1 MSKDDPVRRSR
12 GTAPLIDE
20 GEIFGE
26 LAERRGTSL
35 FLGRYS
41 LAEVMAVLYGKGFF
55 KEARKRG
62 LWPLEFDLDSS
73 AYPLQ
78 RFRIFLKAKD
88 PERVIIDLK
97 IRETLFDPA
106 GRDLPGFPARPI
118 RTLNFEWLTLQN
130 PKAEFSELHGALP
143 GQQHPGLGMSRR
155 IMQIFIFLGK
165 RTHQEALLA
174 FPAFYHNAVLFSRY
188 FKFIRP
194 EKEGEVAVIRR
205 TFSHMPIRQLAWIV
219 HLGCLRDAGGRPY
232 EWQSEEQIAPLCD
245 DIAAYLEARAY
256 RERVKEAMRGA
267 EFTVDWEAYEA
278 KAQSD

>member
-1 MSKDDPVRRSR
+1 MNQDDPARRSW
-12 GTAPLIDE
+12 GTTPLINE

-35 FLGRYS
+35 FLGRYA

-78 RFRIFLKAKD
+78 RFRIFLGAKD

-97 IRETLFDPA
+97 IREASFAPA
-106 GRDLPGFPARPI
+106 GRDLPGFPARTI

-130 PKAEFSELHGALP
+130 PNAEFSDLRGALP

-155 IMQIFIFLGK
+155 IMQIFVFMGK
-165 RTHQEALLA
+165 RTHQDALLA

-194 EKEGEVAVIRR
+194 EMEGEVAAIRR
-205 TFSHMPIRQLAWIV
+205 TFSHMPIRQMAWIV
-219 HLGCLRDAGGRPY
+219 HLGCLRDAGGRSY
-232 EWQSEEQIAPLCD
+232 EWRSEEQIAPLSGD
-245 DIAAYLEARAY
+245 VASYLETRAY
-256 RERVKEAMRGA
+256 RERVKEAMRNA
-267 EFTVDWEAYEA
+267 VFSVDWDAYEA
-278 KAQSD
+278 KAQAD